1 MNKNEEQTEDDI
13 VSPVDWDKIIEE
25 KIENKFNQ
33 VMDILPKADNVQIS
47 KRVYE
52 YTLSD
57 IYNGTIQTTIDVI
70 NETTDLMSERK
81 YLSNQKYSERLL
93 SIFFKEDRRYFIG
106 VILILLSFIIYFI
119 DGSSI

>member
-1 MNKNEEQTEDDI
+1 MNKNEEQTGDDI

>member
-13 VSPVDWDKIIEE
+13 VSPIDWDKIIEE

-33 VMDILPKADNVQIS
+33 VMDILPKADNVQVS

-57 IYNGTIQTTIDVI
+57 IYNGTIQTTIDLI

-81 YLSNQKYSERLL
+81 YLSNKKYSERLL

>member
-1 MNKNEEQTEDDI
+1 MNENEEQPGDA
-13 VSPVDWDKIIEE
+13 VVPPMDWDKIIEK

-33 VMDILPKADNVQIS
+33 VMDILPKADNVQVS

-52 YTLSD
+52 YTLAD
-57 IYNGTIQTTIDVI
+57 IYNGTIQTAIDVI
-70 NETTDLMSERK
+70 NETTDLISERK
-81 YLSNQKYSERLL
+81 YLSNKKYSERLL